1 MINRKIMQK
10 LEKHLW
16 RNVRRKRK
24 NSESQLSKD
33 MQPYKQIPTLRW

>member
-1 MINRKIMQK
+1 MNMEIMKK

-24 NSESQLSKD
+24 NSESLLSKD
-33 MQPYKQIPTLRW
+33 MQAYRQIAGIR